1 MAERDIRNKL
11 ESVDSHEWVTGYK
24 DRNAGSTLVCTSL
37 KQLGN
42 RDPILDY

>member
-1 MAERDIRNKL
+1 MVERDIRNNLKG
-11 ESVDSHEWVTGYK
+11 VDSYECVTGYK
-24 DRNAGSTLVCTSL
+24 DGNAGSSLVCTSL